1 MSLTDPRALHEAFS
15 QELAGLLEL
24 VLAGDLAENWAAVER
39 QVVRVVGALV
49 RVHRCHTVDKHGR
62 CLICRA
68 IPRGWRRLWPW
79 PKRTTCT
86 VHNALGFFMCQP
98 DRFVLAAINDD
109 ATVRERS

>member
-1 MSLTDPRALHEAFS
+1 MSLPDPRALHEAFS

-39 QVVRVVGALV
+39 QVVRVVGALM

-68 IPRGWRRLWPW
+68 VPRGWRRLWP
-79 PKRTTCT
+79 KRSTCT
-86 VHNALGFFMCQP
+86 VHNALCFFMRQP
-98 DRFVLAAINDD
+98 DRFVLAAITDD
-109 ATVRERS
+109 AATTRGRS